1 MMAALQLMA
10 SRHGDEAIAAVTHAV
25 MIRLAFVQISGVDDE
40 TWRRPVGRGSVTAF
54 CAKDGTIWPES
65 PEERDTATEGSA
77 RLPAAQPGDWARG
90 EKARG

>member
-1 MMAALQLMA
+1 
-10 SRHGDEAIAAVTHAV
+10 